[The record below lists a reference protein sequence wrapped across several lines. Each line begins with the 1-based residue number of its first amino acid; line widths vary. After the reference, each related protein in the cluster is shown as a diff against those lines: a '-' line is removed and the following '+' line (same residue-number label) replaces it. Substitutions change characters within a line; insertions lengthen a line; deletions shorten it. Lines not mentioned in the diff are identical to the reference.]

1 MDSSCEFVLFI
12 SILACTIAKDKTQK
26 EIEILAAFFTQ
37 LGDTL
42 ASISIL
48 NNPEKWNDF
57 TYT

>member
-1 MDSSCEFVLFI
+1 MYYYQRLRDLRED
-12 SILACTIAKDKTQK
+12 ADKTQK

-48 NNPEKWNDF
+48 NNPEK
-57 TYT
+57 

>member
-26 EIEILAAFFTQ
+26 EIEILSAFFTQ

-42 ASISIL
+42 SSISVL
-48 NNPEKWNDF
+48 NDPEN
-57 TYT
+57 

>member
-1 MDSSCEFVLFI
+1 MDSSCEFVLFL
-12 SILACTIAKDKTQK
+12 SPAPFTIAKDKTQK